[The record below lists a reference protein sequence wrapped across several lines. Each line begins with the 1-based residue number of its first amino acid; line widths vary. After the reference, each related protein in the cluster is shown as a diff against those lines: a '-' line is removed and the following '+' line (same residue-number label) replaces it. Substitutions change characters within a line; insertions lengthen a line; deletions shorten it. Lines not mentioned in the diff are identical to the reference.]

1 MHTWMPLVHT
11 HTNTH
16 ALTHIE
22 HKSIC
27 VWICVSLELSAGISI
42 DHLTS
47 RWRVTDKYQTKPVW
61 LCVCVS
67 VCALAEKW
75 VKRLKD
81 RREWVSVRL
90 CIAWP
95 KKKEKRRKIKIRCKI
110 GLHHRFHICKC
121 GYAQSFL
128 CLCKNQNDHNS
139 WPQSSDW
146 LSCSSAKPAALHGL
160 QLEVKVQSSSEQ
172 WTGFS
177 ELIIKEKTSNEE
189 HTATLYIWTFTFCS
203 VASEIPRTEN
213 TAAPKYLNMHAL
225 YM

>member
-1 MHTWMPLVHT
+1 MASDRQVPNKACLIV
-11 HTNTH
+11 
-16 ALTHIE
+16 
-22 HKSIC
+22 C
-27 VWICVSLELSAGISI
+27 
-42 DHLTS
+42 
-47 RWRVTDKYQTKPVW
+47 
-61 LCVCVS
+61 LCVCVCACREVGEEVERQERVS
-67 VCALAEKW
+67 VCEAMYCMAK
-75 VKRLKD
+75 
-81 RREWVSVRL
+81 
-90 CIAWP
+90 
-95 KKKEKRRKIKIRCKI
+95 KKKEKRRKIKIHCKF

-128 CLCKNQNDHNS
+128 CVCKNQNDHNS

-146 LSCSSAKPAALHGL
+146 LSCSSAQPAALHGL
-160 QLEVKVQSSSEQ
+160 QLEVKAQSSSEQ